1 MHIRVLFFCGT
12 VKHCS
17 SESWDRELHAN
28 ERLFSQTGVQV
39 AGFFAA
45 VAVHP
50 YVPVKADIM
59 LLIRDPAACYVVY
72 KSVISSV
79 GTLWRVGVKQAN

>member
-1 MHIRVLFFCGT
+1 MHA
-12 VKHCS
+12 K
-17 SESWDRELHAN
+17 

-45 VAVHP
+45 GAIQP

-59 LLIRDPAACYVVY
+59 LLIRDPAACDVVY
-72 KSVISSV
+72 KV
-79 GTLWRVGVKQAN
+79 LLAQ